1 MARQRNNISA
11 VVADA
16 VDLTLDTAGTIASVV
31 GGAANMIGIG
41 SSEPKTSEEAAGQEG
56 DDAAERVATSL
67 RQEADTVQ
75 PRPRKAKARN
85 TQVGTRRT
93 TASFK
98 KVVKSSARK
107 PNPGKTLVGTKRST
121 GTVKK
126 AGTSSARKAKAGG
139 AHLGKRGSTKSAKKA
154 VNSSGRTAKSA
165 NVGTKR
171 STNSVKKS
179 VKRPARKGRA

>member
-31 GGAANMIGIG
+31 GGAAKMIGIG

-154 VNSSGRTAKSA
+154 VKSSGRICARCNSGSSISS
-165 NVGTKR
+165 NR
-171 STNSVKKS
+171 SS
-179 VKRPARKGRA
+179 